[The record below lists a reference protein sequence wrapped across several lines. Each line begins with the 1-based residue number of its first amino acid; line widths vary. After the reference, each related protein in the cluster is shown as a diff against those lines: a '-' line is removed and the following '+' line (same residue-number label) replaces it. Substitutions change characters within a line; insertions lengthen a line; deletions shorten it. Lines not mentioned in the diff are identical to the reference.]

1 MTEHLDRHPNPT
13 LDAHEDPSS
22 PCDGVP
28 DASPQP
34 RAASARPRPLEAPSE
49 RSTSLP
55 SPFGRSLD
63 PAAPTERHPEA
74 AAPPERHPAAS
85 PDASLG
91 ASYVRVETVAFRRAF
106 DEARA
111 RTTQRRDRLAERKP
125 ATVAR
130 RLALAHRLDADIQ
143 AGVYEDQADVARQH
157 GLTRARLTQLMNL
170 LLLAPDI
177 QEELLAL
184 EVPAGRE
191 PISERALRPL
201 TETLLWSEQRT
212 LWRGIRTEDNGR
224 HQPQPGDLTFPS
236 ARETSSSS

>member
-1 MTEHLDRHPNPT
+1 MTEHLDRHPNPS
-13 LDAHEDPSS
+13 LDTQDDPSS
-22 PCDGVP
+22 PCDGLRDALPAPRAPYASPTAP
-28 DASPQP
+28 DAP
-34 RAASARPRPLEAPSE
+34 
-49 RSTSLP
+49 
-55 SPFGRSLD
+55 
-63 PAAPTERHPEA
+63 
-74 AAPPERHPAAS
+74 
-85 PDASLG
+85 LG

-111 RTTQRRDRLAERKP
+111 RTTQRRGRLAERRP
-125 ATVAR
+125 ATVAK
-130 RLALAHRLDADIQ
+130 RLALAHRLDAEIQ

-201 TETLLWSEQRT
+201 TETLLWSEQRA
-212 LWRGIRTEDNGR
+212 LWRTLR
-224 HQPQPGDLTFPS
+224 PAP
-236 ARETSSSS
+236 